1 MITAKMSAK
10 DMPEDSRILFGL
22 FIGDDT
28 ADKIELKYIE
38 RVAKELGENVSDD
51 ELNEVIVR
59 ANTDIDGE
67 LFLSKNI
74 MQLWLKKYK
83 IFAKSELI

>member
-1 MITAKMSAK
+1 M
-10 DMPEDSRILFGL
+10 
-22 FIGDDT
+22 
-28 ADKIELKYIE
+28 
-38 RVAKELGENVSDD
+38 SDD